1 MVAQSVIVKVDE
13 EEGAQKR
20 CLGCQVQGHW
30 EGDGEL
36 VLQPQAAQGTNLLR
50 ILNENW
56 LIFKMQKLFFYLW
69 STLSPGN
76 CELFPLIDTTRVTPG
91 FSVNLGL
98 CFLIFFN

>member
-1 MVAQSVIVKVDE
+1 MVAQSVIVEVDE

-36 VLQPQAAQGTNLLR
+36 VLQPEAAQGANLLR

-56 LIFKMQKLFFYLW
+56 LIFKMQKLY
-69 STLSPGN
+69 
-76 CELFPLIDTTRVTPG
+76 IDNIITRIKNRNILVTATG
-91 FSVNLGL
+91 VQ
-98 CFLIFFN
+98 I